1 MTRVMQDFAGPGD
14 GTHPTLADLTPA
26 TAVKLRA
33 LIANPA
39 FYPGVFTPN
48 VKGSGVEMLEA
59 MKVATTP
66 AGELCEWITNVYR
79 LLPPAV
85 LWAADRPAKAA
96 SLEQYA
102 PTCELARAR
111 VAELTA
117 AVAARG

>member
-1 MTRVMQDFAGPGD
+1 MSKVMLDFAGPGD
-14 GTHPTLADLTPA
+14 GSHPTLADLTPA

-33 LIANPA
+33 LINNPA
-39 FYPGVFTPN
+39 FHPAIFTPT
-48 VKGSGVEMLEA
+48 VKDSGVAMLEA

-66 AGELCEWITNVYR
+66 AGQLCEWITSVYC
-79 LLPPAV
+79 LLPPSV

-102 PTCELARAR
+102 PACELARAR